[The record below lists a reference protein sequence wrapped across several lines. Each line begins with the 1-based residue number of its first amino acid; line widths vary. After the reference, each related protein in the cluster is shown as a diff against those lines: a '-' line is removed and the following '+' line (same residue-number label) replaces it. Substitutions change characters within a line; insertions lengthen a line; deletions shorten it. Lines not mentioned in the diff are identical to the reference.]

1 MEEKRLFFLKAGI
14 FAAVLWIFGG
24 LLLWPDAPREEAPRP
39 VVTRV
44 EVNGGLLRREYTQPE
59 KMELVLHYLRDAPER
74 PMPYGIETPGE
85 IRWDFALTLSDGSR
99 RYYRQAGDGFLQKEG
114 ANWKTIDPQK
124 ALFLERLL
132 GKVPSDAA

>member
-14 FAAVLWIFGG
+14 FAAALLVLGG
-24 LLLWPDAPREEAPRP
+24 LLLWPDTPQEKPPRP

-44 EVNGGLLRREYTQPE
+44 EVDGGQLHWDYTQPE
-59 KMELVLHYLRDAPER
+59 KMELVLHYLRSAPEF
-74 PMPYGIETPGE
+74 PLPYGTEAPGE
-85 IRWDFALTLSDGSR
+85 ARWDFTLTLSDGSQR
-99 RYYRQAGDGFLQKEG
+99 HYRQAGNGFLQKEG

-132 GKVPSDAA
+132 GKVPSDAS